1 MNKLRIAVIGAGH
14 LGRFHAKLLATTE
27 DVDFVGV
34 ADPLPAAR
42 ENVAAECGTAAY
54 ADYRELIGR
63 IDGAIVATPTKYHH
77 QVAMDLLRRRIPL
90 LVEKPLADSV
100 ERCEDLAAI
109 SRRSNTIL
117 QVGHIER
124 FNPAFVAAAPHLREA
139 RYIEAVRAAG
149 FTFRSI
155 DIGVVLDL
163 MIHDLDLAMA
173 LAGSP
178 VSDVRAMGMA
188 IVGKHEDVAN
198 ARIEFENGCVA
209 NLSASRVS
217 PVLSRRMQVWAQHG
231 YAAIDFG
238 LRAATVIRPSAAILQ
253 RQIDV
258 NAMSDEARV
267 QLKDQLTTE
276 HLPLEPLEV
285 ENRNAMLDE
294 QRDFIDAIRR
304 GSQPKVAGEA
314 GRDVV
319 AVAERILDQI
329 KQHRW
334 SSQPDGPTGPLA
346 TPPLPILRGPHWTKT
361 PATTEVRR
369 AG

>member
-1 MNKLRIAVIGAGH
+1 M
-14 LGRFHAKLLATTE
+14 
-27 DVDFVGV
+27 
-34 ADPLPAAR
+34 PAAR
-42 ENVAAECGTAAY
+42 ENVATECGTAAF

-77 QVAMDLLRRRIPL
+77 QVAMDLLRRRVPV

-100 ERCEDLAAI
+100 ERCNELATVA
-109 SRRSNTIL
+109 RRSNVIL

-124 FNPAFVAAAPHLREA
+124 FNPAFVAAAPYVRA
-139 RYIEAVRAAG
+139 PKYMEAVRAAG

-163 MIHDLDLAMA
+163 MIHDLDLVMA
-173 LAGSP
+173 LADSP
-178 VSDVRAMGMA
+178 VTEIRAMGLA

-217 PVLSRRMQVWAQHG
+217 PVLSRRMQVWSQQA

-238 LRAATVIRPSAAILQ
+238 NRAASVIRPSEAILR

-258 NAMSDEARV
+258 NSMNDEARI
-267 QLKDQLTTE
+267 QLKDQLTAE

-285 ENRNAMLDE
+285 ENRNAMQDE
-294 QRDFIDAIRR
+294 QRDFIDSVRR
-304 GSQPKVAGEA
+304 GSQPKVTGEA

-319 AVAERILDQI
+319 AVAEKILEQI
-329 KQHRW
+329 ASHRW
-334 SSQPDGPTGPLA
+334 NGRIDGPIGPLA
-346 TPPLPILRGPHWTKT
+346 TPPLPILRGPHWDRV
-361 PATTEVRR
+361 PSEVRR